1 MFERIN
7 KDGIYA
13 TLISEKPAHYNISI
27 YDVMGRKVY
36 NSRFN
41 VGEGQTPVKLSFNV
55 NTEMYIISVSNGSQ
69 TEILKVM
76 GNR

>member
-1 MFERIN
+1 M
-7 KDGIYA
+7 YA
-13 TLISEKPAHYNISI
+13 SLISEKPAHYSISV
-27 YDVMGRKVY
+27 YDVMGRKIY
-36 NSRFN
+36 SSGFN

-69 TEILKVM
+69 TETLKVM

>member
-1 MFERIN
+1 
-7 KDGIYA
+7 
-13 TLISEKPAHYNISI
+13 
-27 YDVMGRKVY
+27 MGRKIY
-36 NSRFN
+36 SSGFN

-69 TEILKVM
+69 TETLKVM